1 MKIDNISYSFP
12 QAFALKNMKFT
23 LEKGQILGL
32 IGHSGSGKSTLLKI
46 MAGLLEPQSGTVF
59 FEGEILPPPS
69 KKLIPGHPKIKM
81 VTQQS
86 SLFPN
91 VSIAENIC
99 YEIRYFTKEYQKK
112 RLKYLAKKLN
122 ISHLLEKK
130 VSELSGGEIQ
140 RAMLAKSLADEPS
153 VLLLDE
159 PFANLDSLNK
169 KRIILELI
177 KVLKSENISC
187 VLVTHEI
194 RDAFGMVDKLII
206 LKNGRQ
212 VQTGSSE
219 QIYFSPKNEYVAMLT
234 GEAFISSDKSYFFR
248 PEDIKLDPEGEN
260 ECKVLNNVFL
270 GASYEVFVEIE
281 GKMVFFYHQKPI
293 ETGQQIRVSF
303 LKRSFNP

>member
-12 QAFALKNMKFT
+12 QDFALKNIKFD
-23 LEKGQILGL
+23 LGKGQILGL

-46 MAGLLEPQSGTVF
+46 MAGLLEPDSGTVF
-59 FEGEILPPPS
+59 FDGEVLPPPS
-69 KKLIPGHPKIKM
+69 KKLIPGHEKIKM

-91 VSIAENIC
+91 INIAENIC
-99 YEIRYFTKEYQKK
+99 YEIRYFTKEYQQK
-112 RLKYLAKKLN
+112 RLKYLAKRLN
-122 ISHLLEKK
+122 ISHLLGKK

-177 KVLKSENISC
+177 KVLKNENISC

-194 RDAFGMVDKLII
+194 RDAFGIVDNLLI
-206 LKNGRQ
+206 LKNGKFIQ
-212 VQTGSSE
+212 SGTSE
-219 QIYFSPKNEYVAMLT
+219 QIYFSPKNEYVAKLT
-234 GEAFISSDKSYFFR
+234 GEAFISADRKYFFR
-248 PEDIKLDPEGEN
+248 PEDIILDSEGEYQTR
-260 ECKVLNNVFL
+260 VLNNVFL
-270 GASYEVFVEIE
+270 GANYEVFIEIE
-281 GKMVFFYHQKPI
+281 GRIVFFFSKKPLELNSEIGVSIQK
-293 ETGQQIRVSF
+293 SYF
-303 LKRSFNP
+303 